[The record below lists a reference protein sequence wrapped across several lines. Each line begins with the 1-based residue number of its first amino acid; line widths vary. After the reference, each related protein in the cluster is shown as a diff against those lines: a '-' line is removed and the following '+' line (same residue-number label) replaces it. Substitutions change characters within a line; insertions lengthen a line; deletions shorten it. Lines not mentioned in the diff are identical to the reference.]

1 MKRIFAGVFLIIET
15 IMLSFVIFSF
25 VYSHFFKEGYT
36 GTSAFYGAEKYPI
49 VEEYGT
55 YRTHV
60 LETLEKNGPALE
72 TDVEKTDNNSSN
84 TNLTSRSDLENNLI
98 TVVSNK
104 IRSIE
109 GKIEKYTNSNNIIGK
124 RLFVAAK
131 KKFDK
136 FAGLDMT
143 SSQSGGQN
151 DSMDVRDVIGIT
163 ADGQLGW
170 IQDDM
175 DITERIENMIAFGL
189 QMKEEGRKFV
199 ILENPNK
206 YASIDGYT
214 DYSMEKY
221 EQIHSAAAAYGI
233 DLIQAGEEMKKMGMT
248 NQDIF
253 FNTDFHWKPSAGI
266 VADKILCEYL
276 NKNTD
281 YKIDT
286 SLFDLDSYET
296 EVQVDGFLGY
306 LGKKVTLEYT
316 DAEDFYIISPKYET
330 DLTVWNSFD
339 GSEKNGTIQDTLFW
353 QEQLDVDSLYD
364 GNKYEFYGYS
374 DQALIQVHNNLVND
388 GRRML
393 VIKTSFANCMTPF
406 LTSAVENLDIIDLR
420 AFDGSVQHYI
430 NETNPDTIVL
440 VYGLSSYEDDTLE
453 GGLFDF
459 R

>member
-15 IMLSFVIFSF
+15 IMLSLVMVSF
-25 VYSHFFKEGYT
+25 VYSHFFKERYT
-36 GTSAFYGAEKYPI
+36 GTSVFYGAEKYPI
-49 VEEYGT
+49 TEEYET
-55 YRTHV
+55 YRTRV
-60 LETLEKNGPALE
+60 LETLENAGSALE
-72 TDVEKTDNNSSN
+72 TDMDNTDNHVSN
-84 TNLTSRSDLENNLI
+84 TNLAGSSDSESNLLMA
-98 TVVSNK
+98 VSSK
-104 IRSIE
+104 IRSAE
-109 GKIEKYTNSNNIIGK
+109 DKIEKYTNSNSIIGK
-124 RLFVAAK
+124 RKFVAAK
-131 KKFDK
+131 KKLDK

-151 DSMDVRDVIGIT
+151 DLTDVRDVIGTT

-170 IQDDM
+170 IQDNV
-175 DITERIENMIAFGL
+175 DITEQIENMIAFGL
-189 QMKEEGRKFV
+189 QMKEEGRNFV

-206 YASIDGYT
+206 YASIEGYT

-221 EQIHSAAAAYGI
+221 EQIHGTAAAYGI

-276 NKNTD
+276 NNNAD

-286 SLFDLDSYET
+286 TLFDPDSYET

-316 DAEDFYIISPKYET
+316 DEEDFYIISPKYET
-330 DLTVWNSFD
+330 DLTVWNSYD
-339 GSEKNGTIQDTLFW
+339 QSQKNGTISETLFW
-353 QEQLDVDSLYD
+353 KEQLDVDSLYD

-374 DQALIQVHNNLVND
+374 DQALIQVHNNLVKD
-388 GRRML
+388 GKRML

-406 LTSAVENLDIIDLR
+406 LSGAVENLDIIDLR
-420 AFDGSVQHYI
+420 AFDGSVQSYI
-430 NETNPDTIVL
+430 EETNPDTIVL
-440 VYGLSSYEDDTLE
+440 VYGLSSYEDDTIE